1 MKEKTHI
8 CGYYI
13 AVNKDDKLQM
23 CDACSMNGRDEK
35 CSVLVRREEST
46 VQT

>member
-1 MKEKTHI
+1 MKEKNHI

-13 AVNKDDKLQM
+13 IVNKIDKLQM
-23 CDACSMNGRDEK
+23 CDVCSMNERDEK
-35 CSVLVRREEST
+35 CSVLVRREGST